1 MKLEISESIFQVISV
16 AIIVRSVVMV
26 FIETVAPKIK

>member
-1 MKLEISESIFQVISV
+1 MKLEITDAVFNVIGI

-26 FIETVAPKIK
+26 FKDTVIPKIK